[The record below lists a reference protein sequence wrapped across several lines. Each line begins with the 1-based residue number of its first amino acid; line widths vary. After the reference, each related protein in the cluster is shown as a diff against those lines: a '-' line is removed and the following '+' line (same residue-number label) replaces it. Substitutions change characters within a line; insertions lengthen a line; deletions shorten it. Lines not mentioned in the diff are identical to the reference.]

1 MSSKAGFIFPSRNV
15 SQQSFKKTETETER
29 KEKQTNYYNFYKS
42 LVDKKVLITFKKSY
56 FEDFYKDDI
65 DFVET
70 YESEET
76 MT

>member
-15 SQQSFKKTETETER
+15 SQQSFKKTER
-29 KEKQTNYYNFYKS
+29 KEKQTNYHNFYKS
-42 LVDKKVLITFKKSY
+42 LVDKKDLITFKKSY
-56 FEDFYKDDI
+56 FEDFYRDDI
-65 DFVET
+65 DLVET